1 MPDISF
7 FVPKGPYN
15 LSKLP
20 KELGVQKKDIAITD
34 VKTLVVKIPS
44 VKNDKYLD

>member
-1 MPDISF
+1 MQDISF

-20 KELGVQKKDIAITD
+20 KELGIKKKDISITD
-34 VKTLVVKIPS
+34 VKTLDKAKKII
-44 VKNDKYLD
+44 